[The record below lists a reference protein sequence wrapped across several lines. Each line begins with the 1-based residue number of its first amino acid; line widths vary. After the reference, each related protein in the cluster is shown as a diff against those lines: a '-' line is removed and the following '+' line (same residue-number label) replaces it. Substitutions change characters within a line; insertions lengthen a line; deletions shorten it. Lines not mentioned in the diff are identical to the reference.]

1 MDTVALL
8 AATLGGGLRH
18 AVDVYRQLRNLGLQI
33 IPGGNVLHGGVYVVG
48 KGTNSVVFKCVPEVG
63 EVLLAC
69 KIRRG
74 DSTRPSLI
82 REAQIL
88 HLANVAGVGPRLY
101 TYSNDV
107 VAYRYVDGVSITQW
121 WKNAK
126 PREKAALIT
135 ELLSQ
140 AYALDRA
147 GISHNELARLERHV
161 LVDER
166 RPVIID
172 FESASL
178 GGGRNVT
185 QVVNGL
191 ARLGLKPPVD
201 ALRRYKQDPS
211 ESNLHEI
218 LQHLLTQL

>member
-1 MDTVALL
+1 MDTVAIL

-18 AVDVYRQLRNLGLQI
+18 AVDVYRQLRLLGLRI
-33 IPGGNVLHGGVYVVG
+33 IPGGGVVHGGVYVVG

-63 EVLLAC
+63 EVVLAC

-82 REAQIL
+82 HEAQFL
-88 HLANVAGVGPRLY
+88 RLANAVGVGPGLY
-101 TYSNDV
+101 AYSSDV

-140 AYALDRA
+140 AYALDKA

-161 LVDER
+161 LVEGG
-166 RPVIID
+166 RPVVID

-178 GGGRNVT
+178 GGRRNVT
-185 QVVNGL
+185 QAVNGL
-191 ARLGLKPPVD
+191 MRLGLRPPVD

-211 ESNLHEI
+211 ESNLREI
-218 LQHLLTQL
+218 IQMLLAQL